1 MSKRKGW
8 GNIHYEEP
16 EILDPLGL
24 LDDNDDDE
32 DERISV
38 HDAAELWRD
47 SGMDEDETY
56 GYSEDELRA
65 ALDD

>member
-24 LDDNDDDE
+24 LDDNNDE

>member
-24 LDDNDDDE
+24 LDDDDNE
-32 DERISV
+32 GERISV

-56 GYSEDELRA
+56 GYTEDELRA